1 MLKTLSI
8 PRRHAGLDRNNTMPE
23 PIDNAY
29 FNWLRAKVLAHDTP
43 PYMYLDVLRILY
55 RTEFVWLLIGDK
67 NREDDGLEL
76 RTHFL
81 NAVGANPTAHWLES
95 PCSVLEVLIAFAERA
110 SFDTDMP
117 VKDWFW
123 IFLANLGLDG
133 YTGAIGPS
141 DEVVIGRILETFI
154 FRMYDHSGY
163 GGLFPLR
170 EPRENQKDLEIWIQ
184 FNRYLDDQGL

>member
-1 MLKTLSI
+1 M
-8 PRRHAGLDRNNTMPE
+8 AE

-43 PYMYLDVLRILY
+43 PYLYLDLLKILY
-55 RTEFVWLLIGDK
+55 RTEFVWFLIGDK
-67 NREDDGLEL
+67 NRIDDGLEL
-76 RTHFL
+76 RIHFL
-81 NAVGANPTAHWLES
+81 NAAGVNQDAYWFES

-123 IFLANLGLDG
+123 IFMTNLNLDG
-133 YTGAIGPS
+133 YSGVLTPS
-141 DEVVIGRILETFI
+141 DEDTINQILETLI
-154 FRMYDHSGY
+154 LRTYDHSGY

-170 EPRENQKDLEIWIQ
+170 EPRENQRNLEIWIQ

>member
-1 MLKTLSI
+1 
-8 PRRHAGLDRNNTMPE
+8 MPE
-23 PIDNAY
+23 PIDHAY
-29 FNWLRAKVLAHDTP
+29 FNWLRAKVLTHDTP
-43 PYMYLDVLRILY
+43 SYLYLDLLKILY

-76 RTHFL
+76 RIHFL
-81 NAVGANPTAHWLES
+81 NAAGVHPDQQWFES

-123 IFLANLGLDG
+123 IFMTNLGLDG
-133 YTGAIGPS
+133 YSGPVNSS
-141 DEVVIGRILETFI
+141 DEAVINDVLERFI
-154 FRMYDHSGY
+154 FRTYDHSGY

-170 EPRENQKDLEIWIQ
+170 EPRENQRDLEIWIQ